1 MLIAKP
7 RDLTKYTIFRHAPV
21 SDFTRSDYPFRT
33 NAALHCLQIIP
44 VPLLKETLAA
54 TSASVRKILDKQMY
68 CLC

>member
-7 RDLTKYTIFRHAPV
+7 RDLTKYTTFRHAPV

-44 VPLLKETLAA
+44 
-54 TSASVRKILDKQMY
+54 ASIVEGNFGSYQRECKKNPR
-68 CLC
+68 